1 MAADTHTD
9 TDRHTYS
16 DRYTQTDTHTQIYIH
31 RQTDIHTQIYLR
43 LHPTWTFPNR
53 RYHVY
58 HTSQIDVSQIDAN
71 CIWVASLMSLKC
83 LIDGQL

>member
-1 MAADTHTD
+1 MAADTHAD

-16 DRYTQTDTHTQIYIH
+16 DRHTH
-31 RQTDIHTQIYLR
+31 TDIHTQ
-43 LHPTWTFPNR
+43 TD
-53 RYHVY
+53 RYTHTDIHMVTPHVDVSQIDASVY

>member
-1 MAADTHTD
+1 MVTPHVDV
-9 TDRHTYS
+9 S
-16 DRYTQTDTHTQIYIH
+16 QI
-31 RQTDIHTQIYLR
+31 DAS
-43 LHPTWTFPNR
+43 
-53 RYHVY
+53 VY